1 MIFKFVSRFS
11 LGGQDHLGH
20 PGLPRERVDGRLG
33 QQVDPQVEMM
43 ITIVSTGFAL
53 GAFVVGIFGMNFQW
67 NDTFM
72 GTDEDMRGRHLF
84 IVTVAPLVT

>member
-1 MIFKFVSRFS
+1 MRMISRFYNYMMRMIFTDLSRFSTMRMIFKLVSRFS

-43 ITIVSTGFAL
+43 IKMA
-53 GAFVVGIFGMNFQW
+53 
-67 NDTFM
+67 
-72 GTDEDMRGRHLF
+72 
-84 IVTVAPLVT
+84 